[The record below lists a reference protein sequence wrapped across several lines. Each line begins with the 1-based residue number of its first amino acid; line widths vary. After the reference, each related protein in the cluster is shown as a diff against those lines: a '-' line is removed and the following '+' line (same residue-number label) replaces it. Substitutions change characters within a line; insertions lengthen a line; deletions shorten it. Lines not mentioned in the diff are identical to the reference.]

1 MGCFSPV
8 SEFNDLTLLYVT
20 ICFYIVLSG
29 FDFLLVTANLNL
41 MWPPYFSN
49 KIWWF
54 VSESY
59 VLPLLDLLSLLC
71 LLVKLLGKELDW
83 LYNELMISRY
93 FFERKNFKLNFV
105 SNIEHNAIHL
115 GGYKLLTASKLFTVR
130 AIGASNCYMG

>member
-1 MGCFSPV
+1 MGCSPL
-8 SEFNDLTLLYVT
+8 SEFNDLTLLYVK

-54 VSESY
+54 VIESY

-115 GGYKLLTASKLFTVR
+115 GGYKLLTAFKLFTVR